1 LEIGIWNLLE
11 IWKLGFGIS
20 DPVTQKLPRTLLYRV
35 YMEKEMADRYEIR
48 LSGSGGQGLILM
60 GIILAEA
67 IGVYDGK
74 YVAQTQSYGPEA
86 RGGSSKSEVIVSDE
100 EIDYPKAMKLDLLL
114 AMNQKSCDEFYP
126 DLKPDGLLIVD
137 STFVTQI
144 PTSKAF
150 QIPFTGIAR
159 ERFKRE
165 VVANIVALG
174 SLSQLSP
181 IVSARAV
188 ESAVLAR
195 VPKGTEKLNR
205 DALKAGMNAAKQAKK
220 AWMNS
225 EVVPEVPK
233 EDLLDSY

>member
-1 LEIGIWNLLE
+1 MG
-11 IWKLGFGIS
+11 S
-20 DPVTQKLPRTLLYRV
+20 
-35 YMEKEMADRYEIR
+35 RYEIR

-67 IGVYDGK
+67 IGIYDGK
-74 YVAQTQSYGPEA
+74 YVAQTQNYGPEA

-114 AMNQKSCDEFYP
+114 AMNQKSCDEFFP
-126 DLKPDGLLIVD
+126 DLKSDGTLIVD
-137 STFVTQI
+137 STFVTQL
-144 PTSKAF
+144 PMLKAF
-150 QIPFTGIAR
+150 QIPFTRIAR
-159 ERFKRE
+159 EKFKRE
-165 VVANIVALG
+165 VVANIIALG
-174 SLSQLSP
+174 ALSQLTP
-181 IVSARAV
+181 IVSAKAI

-205 DALKAGMNAAKQAKK
+205 DALRAGMNAAKQARK

>member
-1 LEIGIWNLLE
+1 MKKMG
-11 IWKLGFGIS
+11 S
-20 DPVTQKLPRTLLYRV
+20 
-35 YMEKEMADRYEIR
+35 RYEIR

-67 IGVYDGK
+67 IGIYDGK

-100 EIDYPKAMKLDLLL
+100 EIDYPKAMSLDLLL

-144 PTSKAF
+144 PTPKAF
-150 QIPFTGIAR
+150 QVPFTRIAR
-159 ERFKRE
+159 EKFKRE
-165 VVANIVALG
+165 VVANIIALG
-174 SLSQLSP
+174 ALSQLSP
-181 IVSARAV
+181 IVSAKAV

-205 DALKAGMNAAKQAKK
+205 DALRVGMNAAKRAKE
-220 AWMNS
+220 AWTKL

>member
-1 LEIGIWNLLE
+1 M
-11 IWKLGFGIS
+11 GF
-20 DPVTQKLPRTLLYRV
+20 
-35 YMEKEMADRYEIR
+35 RYEIR

-67 IGVYDGK
+67 IGIYDGK
-74 YVAQTQSYGPEA
+74 YVSQTQSYGPEA

-126 DLKPDGLLIVD
+126 DLKPDGILIVD

-144 PTSKAF
+144 PTPKAF
-150 QIPFTGIAR
+150 RIPFTRIAR
-159 ERFKRE
+159 EKFKRE
-165 VVANIVALG
+165 VVANIIALG
-174 SLSQLSP
+174 ALTQLTP
-181 IVSARAV
+181 IVSPRAI

-195 VPKGTEKLNR
+195 VPKGTERLNR
-205 DALKAGMNAAKQAKK
+205 DALKAGMAAAKRAKK
-220 AWMNS
+220 EWMKA
-225 EVVPEVPK
+225 EAPPEVPK

>member
-1 LEIGIWNLLE
+1 M
-11 IWKLGFGIS
+11 GF
-20 DPVTQKLPRTLLYRV
+20 
-35 YMEKEMADRYEIR
+35 RYEIR

-67 IGVYDGK
+67 IGIYDGK

-114 AMNQKSCDEFYP
+114 AMSQKSCDEFYG

-144 PTSKAF
+144 PTSKTF
-150 QIPFTGIAR
+150 QVPFTRMAR
-159 ERFKRE
+159 EKFERE
-165 VVANIVALG
+165 VVANIIALG
-174 SLSQLSP
+174 ALTQLTP
-181 IVSARAV
+181 IVSPKAV

-205 DALKAGMNAAKQAKK
+205 DALRAGMVAAKQAKK
-220 AWMNS
+220 EWMRI
-225 EVVPEVPK
+225 EAPPEVPK

>member
-1 LEIGIWNLLE
+1 
-11 IWKLGFGIS
+11 
-20 DPVTQKLPRTLLYRV
+20 
-35 YMEKEMADRYEIR
+35 M
-48 LSGSGGQGLILM
+48 ILM

-67 IGVYDGK
+67 IGIYDGK

-100 EIDYPKAMKLDLLL
+100 EIDYPKTMNLDLLL

-144 PTSKAF
+144 PTPKAF
-150 QIPFTGIAR
+150 QVPFTRMAR
-159 ERFKRE
+159 EKFKRE
-165 VVANIVALG
+165 VVANILALG
-174 SLSQLSP
+174 ALSELTP
-181 IVSARAV
+181 IVSAKAM

-205 DALKAGMNAAKQAKK
+205 DALKAGMNAARRAKE
-220 AWMNS
+220 AWM
-225 EVVPEVPK
+225 ELDVPPETPK

>member
-1 LEIGIWNLLE
+1 MG
-11 IWKLGFGIS
+11 
-20 DPVTQKLPRTLLYRV
+20 YRF
-35 YMEKEMADRYEIR
+35 EIR

-67 IGVYDGK
+67 IGIYDGK

-100 EIDYPKAMKLDLLL
+100 EIDYPKAIRLDLLL

-126 DLKPDGLLIVD
+126 DLKPEGLLIVD

-144 PTSKAF
+144 PTPKAF
-150 QIPFTGIAR
+150 QIPFTRLAR
-159 ERFKRE
+159 EKSGRE
-165 VVANIVALG
+165 VVANIIALG
-174 SLSQLSP
+174 ALSQLTP
-181 IVSARAV
+181 IVSAKAV

-205 DALKAGMNAAKQAKK
+205 DALRAGMNAAKRAKK
-220 AWMNS
+220 AWMELEVPS
-225 EVVPEVPK
+225 ETPK